1 MASTA
6 FFGGAFF
13 GGEFFSTSTDAQT
26 SARPGDG
33 GKRGKR
39 GDASR
44 IFKPTGL
51 LDRRGTPNAEETPL
65 ERRIA
70 ETAEIHA
77 EVQAERKFEAPQVA
91 RMGLPVEAMSLT
103 DIDAEI
109 GLLLRKTMR
118 TQAEEIMLLILMCA
132 A

>member
-1 MASTA
+1 MAITT
-6 FFGGAFF
+6 FFGGPFF
-13 GGEFFSTSTDAQT
+13 GGGFFGGG

-33 GKRGKR
+33 GKGKGAKR
-39 GDASR
+39 KS

-51 LDRRGTPNAEETPL
+51 LDRPRIETPV
-65 ERRIA
+65 EQRIA

-118 TQAEEIMLLILMCA
+118 TQDEEIMLLILMCA